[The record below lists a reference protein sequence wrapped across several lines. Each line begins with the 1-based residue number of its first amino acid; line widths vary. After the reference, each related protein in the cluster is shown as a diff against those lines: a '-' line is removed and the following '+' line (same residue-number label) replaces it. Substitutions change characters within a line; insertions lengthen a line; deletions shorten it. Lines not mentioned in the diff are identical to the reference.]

1 MANPAPEVINLDEDV
16 PPAINVGGNNNRSN
30 RFDRIAFVYP
40 ESGGNSAIQVRES
53 DVSRLNPNQQISENK
68 YLSDTNIDFIGKHIV
83 ASTANLSLG
92 YRPFVCSSLFDSH
105 LNSLFRYSSDSG
117 QVSTTWYEEFIH

>member
-1 MANPAPEVINLDEDV
+1 VIIFVFQKLTLYYIFIRSIMANPAPEVINLDEDV
-16 PPAINVGGNNNRSN
+16 PPAINVGGNNIRSN

-68 YLSDTNIDFIGKHIV
+68 SFRAIY
-83 ASTANLSLG
+83 STWQERS
-92 YRPFVCSSLFDSH
+92 FV
-105 LNSLFRYSSDSG
+105 
-117 QVSTTWYEEFIH
+117 EECAQTEALVCRV